1 MHLEYLTSIY
11 DLSARKV
18 ADIGAGDGSFS
29 RQIHQ
34 HGGKVTAVEI
44 DAAMVKTA
52 RANLPK
58 EIVVVEGRGEEL
70 PLVSASQDLVCFFF
84 SFHHVPITVQR
95 QALGEVRRILKPG
108 GRLHVVEPL
117 ATGTMFELVKLVD
130 DETAVRENSHAV
142 LEKLDEGDTFELLAS
157 KQYTLKRG
165 YPDFETFLSRVVAT
179 DRQRAKKLPDVEQRM
194 KRLFTQ
200 ADSQADGVRHLLQ
213 PCIAYHFV
221 LR

>member
-18 ADIGAGDGSFS
+18 ADIGAGDGAFS

-34 HGGKVTAVEI
+34 HGGIVTAVEI
-44 DAAMVKTA
+44 DADKVKIA
-52 RANLPK
+52 SLNLPE

-70 PLVSASQDLVCFFF
+70 PLEPASQDLACFFF
-84 SFHHVPITVQR
+84 SFHHVPIAVQR
-95 QALGEVRRILKPG
+95 QALGEVRRVLKPD

-117 ATGTMFELVKLVD
+117 ATGTMFDLVKLVD
-130 DETAVRENSHAV
+130 DETAVRENSHAIMG
-142 LEKLDEGDTFELLAS
+142 KLGEGEIFKPLATR
-157 KQYTLKRG
+157 QYTLKRS

-179 DRQRAKKLPDVEQRM
+179 DGQRVKKLPDVEQQM
-194 KRLFTQ
+194 KRLFNQ
-200 ADSQADGVRHLLQ
+200 VDSDADGVRHLHQ
-213 PCIAYHFV
+213 PCIAYHFA